1 MSNKINTTKLLKIL
15 DVTPPEQNIMLCG
28 KHGIGKSQIITEYFN
43 KKKIKVVTLFLGQM
57 SDPGDL
63 IGLPKFNE
71 QTGLTDFMPPYW
83 FPTDDNPIVLFLD
96 ELNRARPEILQ
107 VIMDLALNKK
117 LAGKSLP
124 PGSRIISAVNNGD
137 EYELTDL
144 DPALISRFNIYE
156 FCPEV
161 KEWTSWAEK
170 NNIDGRI
177 IRYIKS
183 NPKMLDST
191 NGTTNDYDNL
201 KKSPDRR
208 GWEKVSN
215 IIKSEQNLKE
225 IDFTIISGIVGAD
238 AAADFIASQKIAINV
253 SGEAILNN
261 GKNYFPRLLEL
272 SITDSTE
279 VINQIISMLSM
290 VNNGSEEEKAFYAE
304 NFTDL
309 VEYLYTN
316 KQFEILAYFVSCY
329 GNSKDVNIKE
339 FIHQNCKTAINTI
352 SKFVN
357 EYNIEEY

>member
-1 MSNKINTTKLLKIL
+1 MSNKINTIKLLKIL

-170 NNIDGRI
+170 NNIDARI

-191 NGTTNDYDNL
+191 NGTTNDYDNC
-201 KKSPDRR
+201 
-208 GWEKVSN
+208 N
-215 IIKSEQNLKE
+215 I
-225 IDFTIISGIVGAD
+225 
-238 AAADFIASQKIAINV
+238 
-253 SGEAILNN
+253 
-261 GKNYFPRLLEL
+261 
-272 SITDSTE
+272 
-279 VINQIISMLSM
+279 
-290 VNNGSEEEKAFYAE
+290 
-304 NFTDL
+304 
-309 VEYLYTN
+309 
-316 KQFEILAYFVSCY
+316 
-329 GNSKDVNIKE
+329 
-339 FIHQNCKTAINTI
+339 
-352 SKFVN
+352 
-357 EYNIEEY
+357 

>member
-1 MSNKINTTKLLKIL
+1 MFRKRFIPDEIVDISSDEIVYKNEEI
-15 DVTPPEQNIMLCG
+15 VV
-28 KHGIGKSQIITEYFN
+28 FN
-43 KKKIKVVTLFLGQM
+43 SF
-57 SDPGDL
+57 SP
-63 IGLPKFNE
+63 
-71 QTGLTDFMPPYW
+71 
-83 FPTDDNPIVLFLD
+83 
-96 ELNRARPEILQ
+96 
-107 VIMDLALNKK
+107 
-117 LAGKSLP
+117 
-124 PGSRIISAVNNGD
+124 IISAVNNGD

-170 NNIDGRI
+170 NNIDARV

-225 IDFTIISGIVGAD
+225 IHFTIISGIVGAD

-261 GKNYFPRLLEL
+261 GKNYSR
-272 SITDSTE
+272 
-279 VINQIISMLSM
+279 NM
-290 VNNGSEEEKAFYAE
+290 
-304 NFTDL
+304 
-309 VEYLYTN
+309 
-316 KQFEILAYFVSCY
+316 
-329 GNSKDVNIKE
+329 
-339 FIHQNCKTAINTI
+339 
-352 SKFVN
+352 
-357 EYNIEEY
+357 

>member
-1 MSNKINTTKLLKIL
+1 MENTELENLKLL
-15 DVTPPEQNIMLCG
+15 QNIL
-28 KHGIGKSQIITEYFN
+28 TR
-43 KKKIKVVTLFLGQM
+43 KKIKVVTLFLGQM

-170 NNIDGRI
+170 NNIDARI

-225 IDFTIISGIVGAD
+225 IHFTIISGIVGAD

-253 SGEAILNN
+253 SGIRRTSAS
-261 GKNYFPRLLEL
+261 GKKLRICSSSTAKSALVI
-272 SITDSTE
+272 SIRPSRTGPAAATTTRETLASSVHSTGQQVKSLFSKCE
-279 VINQIISMLSM
+279 NSS
-290 VNNGSEEEKAFYAE
+290 SFEEI
-304 NFTDL
+304 TTPHL
-309 VEYLYTN
+309 
-316 KQFEILAYFVSCY
+316 
-329 GNSKDVNIKE
+329 
-339 FIHQNCKTAINTI
+339 
-352 SKFVN
+352 
-357 EYNIEEY
+357 